1 MIAFKIDSPLFSRLI
16 LIIPFFFRCYLSFYL
31 PCNSPLA
38 YTTPNHTITSLCI
51 PPVSSLYPRQ
61 KCVPCLP
68 LPEIH
73 AIPPHSS
80 RRPPP
85 TLLKMCD
92 TTLITHQKCI
102 VFPPSPVEACSPG
115 SSQMIPQG
123 RMAREPGRWP
133 PARIGK
139 GSPPACGAK
148 QPVQG
153 QARRIGLLD
162 GTGANESYANLCSA
176 PLRGT
181 GNPLQPTAPQPMA
194 PGPVPWPLAPRPL
207 APQPMAA

>member
-1 MIAFKIDSPLFSRLI
+1 M
-16 LIIPFFFRCYLSFYL
+16 
-31 PCNSPLA
+31 CN
-38 YTTPNHTITSLCI
+38 
-51 PPVSSLYPRQ
+51 
-61 KCVPCLP
+61 
-68 LPEIH
+68 
-73 AIPPHSS
+73 
-80 RRPPP
+80 
-85 TLLKMCD
+85 

-102 VFPPSPVEACSPG
+102 VSPPSPVEACSPG

-162 GTGANESYANLCSA
+162 GTGTNERYANLCSA

-181 GNPLQPTAPQPMA
+181 ANPLRIIDRRHSLACAPPSRWKEKLQELHQQQLFHLLQQLQIL
-194 PGPVPWPLAPRPL
+194 PLIGKGSCGYSSSPL
-207 APQPMAA
+207 LPL